1 MVDKLKIIDNLKKT
15 YYFKMDKH
23 IILKLSTL
31 EINEQ
36 DGGKQGGTNLVGE
49 KHIDQT
55 QGHHDIAQHTLQKET
70 DPYYEVLWLTGC

>member
-1 MVDKLKIIDNLKKT
+1 MVDKLKIINNLKKT

-31 EINEQ
+31 EINET
-36 DGGKQGGTNLVGE
+36 GWKQARGTNLVGE

-55 QGHHDIAQHTLQKET
+55 QGHHDITQHTLQKET